1 MRVTLLGPVTATAAA
16 GPLAL
21 GGPRQRAVLAMLALA
36 APRLVTVDA
45 LIEGIWGGAEPANPG
60 ATLQV
65 FVHNLRKALKGGGG
79 DGLLRYQ
86 APGYVL
92 DASVEVDVRDF
103 RAAQHAARDARH
115 RGDDAGALA
124 AYDNALSLWTGP
136 ALADVRDLPF
146 ATLEAAHLEQERLL
160 TVEERIDVALALGR
174 HAQEVAELGELVRTH
189 PTRERLCGQLMTA
202 LYRCDRQ
209 ADALQAYAQARERL
223 ADELGIDPGE
233 ALRQLELGI
242 LRQDPALA
250 APAIAATP
258 APAMTGLTTPPPE
271 ESARARPA
279 PPTAPRAR
287 GRIPRPP
294 TRTIGREALVEHVV
308 AVLSRPDVSVASL
321 IGLGGTGKS
330 RIAMVAAESA
340 RARALFDAV
349 YFVEV
354 TEATEANQLFREIAL
369 LFGADDGP
377 DALASL
383 GNATGITSGLLVLD
397 NLESLPAG
405 ADFVVALT
413 TAAPYLTVL
422 VTSRLGLRLNREHEI
437 PVPPLDVPEPA
448 AEPSAAIHTGAAE
461 LFVERVQAS
470 APTLTLAGHEEQV
483 CRVVRLLDGVPL
495 ALELAAARVRL
506 LGLTGVEDGLRA
518 GLDILSSTAPDLPAR
533 QRTISGTIEWSYSRL
548 SDDARRLCHR
558 VALFERGF
566 TIEAVEAIASD
577 LPNVLELLGELL
589 DARLIRSVA
598 ARVGIRFVALGTVRT
613 FAAARLAGEP
623 HLAEHRRHLARHLLG
638 QTRTLADC
646 GPTAAVDI
654 ARFDE
659 NAADIEA
666 AIRAARERGEVSL
679 ATDLVV
685 ASTPW
690 WLASGRAREGRDL
703 SHDVRTLVGDG
714 GPVELALRLAS
725 AQLAYHLTDWPS
737 AISHATAARDLAIA
751 TGDRAAEATAACYLG
766 AALVVTGS
774 PERGQELARAA
785 YDLASELALYPIT
798 AVALSAQAIA
808 CAIRG
813 DFDGER
819 RHYERRL
826 AVVRARQDNAR
837 TADTLNTLAEIAL
850 DADDPTGAYDLA
862 GAARDLAGVAFPPE
876 ARDATITLA
885 RAALLLGRPAEAA
898 GLLQTGLTQAE
909 RSGQSLALAQC
920 IRVGAGL
927 ATISGQAAVAVRLFA
942 AAQEVSASPNG
953 TTMPVES
960 DFATQLGQA
969 QDDLG
974 EAAARQAW
982 LLGEIAG
989 LPETKRSVLAVIAE
1003 YDDLLS
1009 PR

>member
-1 MRVTLLGPVTATAAA
+1 MRVTLLGPVTATAAT

-21 GGPRQRAVLAMLALA
+21 GGPRQRAVVAMLALA

-45 LIEGIWGGAEPANPG
+45 LIEGIWGGAEPANPA

-65 FVHNLRKALKGGGG
+65 FIHNVRKALKGAGA

-86 APGYVL
+86 APGYLL
-92 DASVEVDVRDF
+92 DASVEVDARDF
-103 RAAQHAARDARH
+103 RAAQRAARDARD
-115 RGDDAGALA
+115 RGDNVGALA

-136 ALADVRDLPF
+136 ALVDVRDLPF
-146 ATLEAAHLEQERLL
+146 AALEATHLEQERLL
-160 TVEERIDVALALGR
+160 TMEERIDVALALGH
-174 HAQEVAELGELVRTH
+174 HAQEVASLDELVRTH

-250 APAIAATP
+250 APADTSTAS
-258 APAMTGLTTPPPE
+258 AMTASTTPVE
-271 ESARARPA
+271 TTARAVPA
-279 PPTAPRAR
+279 SPTAPRAR

-294 TRTIGREALVEHVV
+294 TRTIGREDLVEHVV

-354 TEATEANQLFREIAL
+354 TEATEADQLFREIAL

-377 DALASL
+377 DASASL
-383 GNATGITSGLLVLD
+383 GNVTSIASGLLVLD
-397 NLESLPAG
+397 NLESLADG
-405 ADFVVALT
+405 ADFVIALT

-437 PVPPLDVPEPA
+437 PVPPLAVPDPDAAPA
-448 AEPSAAIHTGAAE
+448 DAVRTGAAE

-470 APTLTLAGHEEQV
+470 APTLTLAGQEEQV

-533 QRTISGTIEWSYSRL
+533 QRTIAGTIEWSYSRL

-566 TIEAVEAIASD
+566 TIEAVEAIAPD

-589 DARLIRSVA
+589 DARLIRSVP

-613 FAAARLAGEP
+613 FAAARLAREP
-623 HLAEHRRHLARHLLG
+623 QLAEYRRQLAQHLLA

-666 AIRAARERGEVSL
+666 AIREARQRGEIAL
-679 ATDLVV
+679 ATDLVA

-703 SHDVRTLVGDG
+703 SQDVHTLVADGD
-714 GPVELALRLAS
+714 PAELPLRLALT
-725 AQLAYHLTDWPS
+725 QLAYHLTDWPS
-737 AISHATAARDLAIA
+737 AIGHATAARDLAVA
-751 TGDRAAEATAACYLG
+751 EGDRAAEATAACYLG

-785 YDLASELALYPIT
+785 YDLASDLALYPIT

-808 CAIRG
+808 CAISG

-819 RHYERRL
+819 SHYERRL
-826 AVVRARQDNAR
+826 AVVRARHDNAR

-850 DADDPTGAYDLA
+850 DSDDAAGAYDLA
-862 GAARDLAGVAFPPE
+862 SAARDLAGAAFLPE

-885 RAALLLGRPAEAA
+885 RAALLLDRPAEAA
-898 GLLQTGLTQAE
+898 QLLQTALAQAE

-927 ATISGQAAVAVRLFA
+927 AAASGDAGVAVRLFA